1 MKSSVAVAAVVV
13 LLLSSCSVTE
23 EMGQWFAGPKEEEWE
38 PIQDLEYPAS
48 VSEVAWRW
56 EVPEGND
63 TYRVWLLPVAG
74 GVGAVLDDGIIALSA
89 ETGGEMWSYQVSGSE
104 VFSAGSNDGRY
115 FVLQILDSEDEDAP
129 PRMVILDLETGEP
142 VEDYFLSGGADSTGK
157 QRGWLSSINDERW
170 VTASEGGLTA
180 YALGSDHAVWEVKD
194 VVECD
199 ENMGSIDGM
208 VTGEKVTV
216 VGTTC
221 YEQPEDED
229 EIHMTEGQDF
239 ISGLVGIDMDTGKEL
254 WRWEDRLG
262 LFPAASMER
271 NFTLHENDLLT
282 VDYPYDRIGQIVNPE
297 TGDVTTLDEGQVLWS
312 NDDGSRFGVWD
323 QYTQNYRIED
333 LNGEVYEALEDKELD
348 IADLIYVARRGGDI
362 VGLEKGALEVTREV
376 PEEAGQI
383 DIAAFQGFESTNSVS
398 FSWSETYDL
407 RFVEAR
413 SVPGAVA
420 VSYLSYGETSG
431 IIGIR

>member
-1 MKSSVAVAAVVV
+1 MKSSVAVAAVAV

-23 EMGQWFAGPKEEEWE
+23 EMGQWFAGLKEEEWE
-38 PIQDLEYPAS
+38 PIQELEYPTS

-63 TYRVWLLPVAG
+63 THRVWLLPVAG

-104 VFSAGSNDGRY
+104 VFSSGSSNGRY
-115 FVLQILDSEDEDAP
+115 FVLQILDSEDKDAP
-129 PRMVILDLETGEP
+129 PRMVILDLETGEL
-142 VEDYFLSGGADSTGK
+142 VEDYLLSGGADSTGK

-199 ENMGSIDGM
+199 ENMGSVDGM

-221 YEQPEDED
+221 YEQPEEED

-262 LFPAASMER
+262 LFPADSMER

-333 LNGEVYEALEDKELD
+333 LSGEVYEALEDKELD
-348 IADLIYVARRGGDI
+348 IADLIYVARRGGRI